1 MWVGEGRSCEA
12 KEGSYDVVIKEEDK
26 EGVVM
31 VRERAGLREGF
42 EEEGENRAAGGYRGG
57 GRKSLTAREREGA
70 TAETEGDF
78 FFLGGEKMEKR
89 SKVERVWRKSRHNE

>member
-42 EEEGENRAAGGYRGG
+42 EEEGENWAAGGYRGG

-78 FFLGGEKMEKR
+78 FFFGGGEDGEEKQGGEGMEEK
-89 SKVERVWRKSRHNE
+89 

>member
-31 VRERAGLREGF
+31 ARERAGLREGF
-42 EEEGENRAAGGYRGG
+42 EEEGRRGLGWAVGEGVEGEG
-57 GRKSLTAREREGA
+57 GR
-70 TAETEGDF
+70 
-78 FFLGGEKMEKR
+78 
-89 SKVERVWRKSRHNE
+89 V

>member
-78 FFLGGEKMEKR
+78 FFLGGGEDGEEKQGGEGMEEK
-89 SKVERVWRKSRHNE
+89 